1 MNNKKSTKRTLLT
14 SVLSLV
20 LCMSMLIG
28 TTFAWFTDSV
38 TSRNNIIE
46 SGNLDVELEYSLDG
60 KTWAAVE
67 ETTSIFAEDDL
78 WEPGHTV
85 VVGFRVKNV
94 GTLALKY
101 ALATTIYLEQE
112 GTNVYDEKF
121 KLSDYLEVYS
131 TPALGQPKEGEEW
144 IMEYMTNLMYTNR
157 EAALGNGTVVTKGA
171 FNQDLAGAELL
182 RPNDMHTVFVAI
194 TMPTTVGNEANYKTG
209 TEAPYVKFGI
219 DLLATQTPHE
229 DDTFGTDYDK
239 DATYPV
245 LDASDFADALSKSG
259 QYGISNDIEVDNFN
273 VADDTTVGLALNG
286 NTISGAT
293 IVNSGELTVSDGT
306 IEAPAAGV
314 ENSGKATFTN
324 VDMKAGTS
332 TDYSNINNAGA
343 VTEYNNVNI
352 DSAGG
357 GVGAIDGAEVVF
369 NSGSVKVHSTGNG
382 GRYNFYAVGNGTT
395 ITINDGTF
403 SFNTTNNVKLAYIY
417 AGEGATVIVNG
428 GTFGKAATR
437 SGYTE
442 GILGAGT
449 VIIKGG
455 TFGFNPTKWV
465 ADGYQAVEADGVW
478 TVSAK

>member
-1 MNNKKSTKRTLLT
+1 MNNKKTTRRALTT

-20 LCMSMLIG
+20 VCMSMLIG

-38 TSRNNIIE
+38 TSRNNIIK

-60 KTWAAVE
+60 ETWAPVE
-67 ETTSIFAEDDL
+67 NDTAIFAEDDL

-85 VVGFRVKNV
+85 AAALRVKNA

-101 ALATTIYLEQE
+101 ELSTNLYREKE
-112 GTNVYDEKF
+112 GTNVYGETF
-121 KLSDYLEVYS
+121 KLSDYLEVYY
-131 TPALGQPKEGEEW
+131 GEPQAVGMVGD
-144 IMEYMTNLMYTNR
+144 IITSLVMGGR
-157 EAALGNGTVVTKGA
+157 DSALGNGTYMTKSA
-171 FNQDLAGAELL
+171 FNGAICGSNELAPEASHV
-182 RPNDMHTVFVAI
+182 MFIAI
-194 TMPTTVGNEANYKTG
+194 TMPTTVGNEANYMTG
-209 TEAPYVKFGI
+209 TEAPYISFAI
-219 DLLATQTPHE
+219 DLLATQTPYE
-229 DDTFGTDYDK
+229 SDSFGKDYDK

-245 LDASDFADALSKSG
+245 LDASDFADALSQSG

-293 IVNSGELTVSDGT
+293 IVNNGELTVSDGT
-306 IEAPAAGV
+306 IEVPAAGV

-324 VDMKAGTS
+324 VDMKAGTP
-332 TDYSNINNAGA
+332 TDYSNINTAGA

-357 GVGAIDGAEVVF
+357 GVGARDGAEVVF